1 MNYSLLI
8 QNRHSTR
15 AFTSKKVSKNE
26 EKLILSYFNDGV
38 QRLIPEIKT
47 ELLIFGDEV
56 QNALEGAAGYN
67 DMLIGAPKYMVLLS
81 ESAGGA
87 GLNAGYIME
96 DLILKLQDEGLGS
109 CWITFTDSAEI
120 KAALNIS
127 SELEV
132 AAIAAF
138 GYGQKS
144 VKRMHVNIKSM
155 SNVDIKAKRHY
166 FDPKKKVSDIV
177 FKDEWGNS
185 EAAEE
190 YIGFFDDMLW
200 EAFYAASLSPS
211 YLNRQ
216 PYGFLI
222 KDGRLY
228 LVKTAD
234 EYTTEI
240 DSALDLGAALL
251 HFTSVAG
258 SWANHIKWS
267 CAKDAD
273 LSLPEGFKPVAVTDL

>member
-8 QNRHSTR
+8 QNRKSTR
-15 AFTSKKVSKNE
+15 EFTSKKVSAKE
-26 EKLILSYFNDGV
+26 EETILSYFNNGV
-38 QRLIPEIKT
+38 QKLIPEIKT

-56 QNALEGAAGYN
+56 QIALEGAAGYN
-67 DMLIGAPKYMVLLS
+67 DFLVGAPKYMVLLS
-81 ESAGGA
+81 EKAGGC
-87 GLNAGYIME
+87 GINAGYIME

-109 CWITFTDSAEI
+109 CWITFTDSAQI
-120 KAALNIS
+120 KAALGIN
-127 SELEV
+127 SELDV

-138 GYGQKS
+138 GYAQKS

-166 FDPKKKVSDIV
+166 FDPKKKVSEIV

-185 EAAEE
+185 DAAEE

-222 KDGRLY
+222 KDDSLY
-228 LVKTAD
+228 LVKTD
-234 EYTTEI
+234 DKYTTEI

-251 HFTSVAG
+251 NFTSVAS
-258 SWANHIKWS
+258 SWSNHITWS
-267 CAKDAD
+267 CGKD
-273 LSLPEGFKPVAVTDL
+273 SGITVPEGYRVIAVSSL

>member
-8 QNRHSTR
+8 QNRKSTR
-15 AFTSKKVSKNE
+15 EFTSKKVSAKE
-26 EKLILSYFNDGV
+26 EETILSYFNSDV
-38 QRLIPEIKT
+38 QKLIPEIKT

-56 QNALEGAAGYN
+56 QIALEGTAGYN
-67 DMLIGAPKYMVLLS
+67 DFLVGAPKYMVLLS
-81 ESAGGA
+81 EKAGGC
-87 GLNAGYIME
+87 GINAGYIME

-109 CWITFTDSAEI
+109 CWITFTDSAQI
-120 KAALNIS
+120 KAALGIS
-127 SELEV
+127 SELDV

-138 GYGQKS
+138 GYAQKS

-166 FDPKKKVSDIV
+166 FDPKKKVSEIV

-185 EAAEE
+185 DAAEE

-222 KDGRLY
+222 KDDRLY
-228 LVKTAD
+228 LVKTD
-234 EYTTEI
+234 DKYTTEI
-240 DSALDLGAALL
+240 DSALDLGAVLL
-251 HFTSVAG
+251 HFTSVAS
-258 SWANHIKWS
+258 SWSNHIAWS
-267 CAKDAD
+267 CGKD
-273 LSLPEGFKPVAVTDL
+273 SEISVPEGYKVIAVSPL